1 MQYLRMILNLLLQNA
16 EPITAWL
23 AKQYDKFKL
32 SNPLIG
38 TVVLSLLVG
47 VNYSLSNCDFA
58 PICENE
64 YLKDAALF
72 LSYFLLAITGNRTT
86 RYVHPNETLDAEQKE
101 NV

>member
-1 MQYLRMILNLLLQNA
+1 MQSLRMLLDLLLQNA

-23 AKQYDKFKL
+23 GKQYDKFKL

-38 TVVLSLLVG
+38 TLVLSLLVG
-47 VNYSLSNCDFA
+47 ANYALSNCTFA
-58 PICENE
+58 PICENQ

-72 LSYFLLAITGNRTT
+72 LSYFLLAVTGNRTT
-86 RYVHPNETLDAEQKE
+86 RYVHPNETLDVDQNE